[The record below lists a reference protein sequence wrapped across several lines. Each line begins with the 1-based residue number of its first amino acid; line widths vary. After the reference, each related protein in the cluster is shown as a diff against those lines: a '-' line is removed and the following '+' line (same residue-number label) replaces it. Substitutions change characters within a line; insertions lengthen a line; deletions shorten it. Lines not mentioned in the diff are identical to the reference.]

1 MPKESKK
8 QPEQAAEAQ
17 DSALVAAVK
26 AVGGSSVNVTDDGQ
40 RLRVTASATH
50 WNGLWPKLAEIKPLC
65 ALRWE
70 NCEQKDGTM
79 TSIWVR

>member
-1 MPKESKK
+1 MSPKPTTTPKTT
-8 QPEQAAEAQ
+8 
-17 DSALVAAVK
+17 LLAAVK
-26 AVGGSSVNVTDDGQ
+26 AVAGSSVNVTDDGQ

-70 NCEQKDGTM
+70 NCEQKDGKM